1 MSRLLKK
8 TLLLMIVLFGV
19 IATGTS
25 IVSGWNLYKQLTLE
39 YRSKGAAIAK
49 SIADASV
56 EIIVNRDPSTVQA
69 IVDQFDE
76 IDGVAYVFVADRAG
90 NIFAHTFVP
99 SVPPEFF
106 AINRRAATAATD
118 HGVVSIDLYVP
129 RLGDV
134 TDISAP
140 ILTGVGGYT
149 HVGMD
154 RSVIRAK
161 IWSAV
166 FQQQVLML
174 LIFLA
179 SVVIAYLLVNRISQ
193 PLNLLAH
200 HARSLAASDISDAP
214 NIPASIEALS
224 RTSKDEIGN
233 LAGSFVH
240 MERALQ
246 RSIENLKQTTAAK
259 ERIESELK
267 IAHNIQMSMV
277 PKIFPPFPDREE
289 FDLYATLVP
298 AREVGGDFYD
308 FFFLDNDR
316 LCLAIGDVSGKGVP
330 ASLFMAVT
338 KTLFK
343 ATAAGNDHP
352 DEILERLNDELCR
365 DNTACMFVTLF
376 GAILDIRTGQVEY
389 SNGGHNLPYKLSNG
403 QPKQF
408 ENTKGTVVG
417 ALEDAKFESNTIALE
432 TGDWIIFYTDGVTE
446 AMDEHKE
453 LFADH
458 RLEQFLVSLD
468 RNVSAEELTHG
479 LASEVRR
486 FAATTE
492 QSDDITIMALRYWG
506 IGNHGH
512 SKVTLE
518 LKNDLSELAKLNHTL
533 TEFGQRHQLP
543 ERVLFAIKLALEE
556 TVTNAISHN
565 FTDEREHRISIR
577 LSLEQSVLRADVED
591 DGRAFNPLD
600 IPAPDPKKPL
610 EERPLGG
617 LGIHLARTLMDEVA
631 YRRQNGRNM
640 LTLKKEIA
648 EL

>member
-118 HGVVSIDLYVP
+118 HGLVSVDLYVP

-267 IAHNIQMSMV
+267 IAHDIQMSMV

-486 FAATTE
+486 FSATTE

>member
-468 RNVSAEELTHG
+468 RNVSAEELTHS

-486 FAATTE
+486 FSATTE

-543 ERVLFAIKLALEE
+543 DRVLFAIKLALEE

>member
-1 MSRLLKK
+1 
-8 TLLLMIVLFGV
+8 
-19 IATGTS
+19 
-25 IVSGWNLYKQLTLE
+25 
-39 YRSKGAAIAK
+39 
-49 SIADASV
+49 
-56 EIIVNRDPSTVQA
+56 
-69 IVDQFDE
+69 
-76 IDGVAYVFVADRAG
+76 
-90 NIFAHTFVP
+90 
-99 SVPPEFF
+99 
-106 AINRRAATAATD
+106 
-118 HGVVSIDLYVP
+118 
-129 RLGDV
+129 
-134 TDISAP
+134 
-140 ILTGVGGYT
+140 
-149 HVGMD
+149 
-154 RSVIRAK
+154 
-161 IWSAV
+161 
-166 FQQQVLML
+166 
-174 LIFLA
+174 
-179 SVVIAYLLVNRISQ
+179 
-193 PLNLLAH
+193 
-200 HARSLAASDISDAP
+200 
-214 NIPASIEALS
+214 
-224 RTSKDEIGN
+224 
-233 LAGSFVH
+233 
-240 MERALQ
+240 
-246 RSIENLKQTTAAK
+246 
-259 ERIESELK
+259 
-267 IAHNIQMSMV
+267 
-277 PKIFPPFPDREE
+277 
-289 FDLYATLVP
+289 
-298 AREVGGDFYD
+298 
-308 FFFLDNDR
+308 
-316 LCLAIGDVSGKGVP
+316 
-330 ASLFMAVT
+330 
-338 KTLFK
+338 
-343 ATAAGNDHP
+343 
-352 DEILERLNDELCR
+352 LCR